1 MCIPQASISGCAS
14 PVNVPPCIWVP
25 LCVCVALC
33 IYVSQCIYIPVCV
46 PTCVYF
52 PMCFPV
58 HVSLLC
64 VFPLLWLCIKRLV
77 VHRLS
82 SVTPLTQSGRTG
94 GGLVGSDSWL
104 HWLHFSRPFWLH
116 DSKCKAFIILSI
128 CLRIYICNQLF
139 NVGIDHIIHNIYC
152 QNNYIYVYPADLNQ
166 SKHI

>member
-1 MCIPQASISGCAS
+1 VCIPQASISGCAS

-64 VFPLLWLCIKRLV
+64 VFPSCACFPPVRVSLLCVFPLMWFSIHGVYKRLV
-77 VHRLS
+77 VQHS
-82 SVTPLTQSGRTG
+82 GSFTPLIQSSWTG
-94 GGLVGSDSWL
+94 GGLAGPDSWL
-104 HWLHFSRPFWLH
+104 HHWHS
-116 DSKCKAFIILSI
+116 
-128 CLRIYICNQLF
+128 
-139 NVGIDHIIHNIYC
+139 V
-152 QNNYIYVYPADLNQ
+152 DLVLAAPL
-166 SKHI
+166 KI